1 MTLEDVRVPQANRI
15 GEEGKGFTYQM
26 LQFQEERLFAAAGA
40 LRPMERIIDQ
50 TVEYCSQR
58 KVFGKPVL
66 ANQAV
71 RFKLAE
77 LKTEVRRVTTM

>member
-1 MTLEDVRVPQANRI
+1 M
-15 GEEGKGFTYQM
+15 K
-26 LQFQEERLFAAAGA
+26 
-40 LRPMERIIDQ
+40 RIIDQ
-50 TVEYCSQR
+50 TVEYCSQAREMRGGVRHVAGLGACSEGVAHDLSAAHDATAAHDITAARTARPQR

-77 LKTEVRRVTTM
+77 LKTEVRA